1 MQYINS
7 TLKALILLALF
18 LTTAVHGRADDRKVA
33 FENEKAILIS
43 KLIRHITWP
52 EKINGDKFNI
62 GIYGERQFYNFINDF
77 YKDKT
82 VKGKDVVVT
91 FIDSSSA
98 AKEVDLVYFPA
109 SQQKR
114 VFRAAKQVKGYH
126 VLVVG
131 EYRKAMPD
139 TMINLITDEDALTV
153 EVEID
158 YSAIKKENLVIPSSR
173 SFLNNVNDNELFSLR
188 QGALERNKINQQL
201 TSLQQQVLKQKGQLL
216 TVTKSLELAQKSSN
230 ELELT
235 SQKQLEEITLLQQSI
250 TENNLTIEAL
260 QSKSQAPKSP
270 SSSVT
275 KLQKKNKELESKNK
289 KLQIAAKELQVTNRQ
304 LTASNKQLKAKNNKL
319 LTTIAAA
326 SQPTQQAVPEQKVV
340 QQSVVQQEPTSSDQ
354 LQELQAIKIENKQL
368 AVFSSLF
375 YALLLIMFAA
385 FGVIAYLWLRYK
397 NSVDSQLTIR
407 QQQLLKSENVT
418 TFGYLATDTTY
429 SAAESLEQLCEDTK
443 DAKNIAAL
451 KPTITLLNNLN
462 TIVADQD
469 ESDKKR
475 FDIAEYF
482 AKVTTL
488 FSEEFQQ
495 SDIDYHYDGPRELV
509 ITSIPSQIALV
520 LINLIN
526 NSIKHG
532 FNNKGNG
539 KISLTMKKTA
549 NGGVTIVYSD
559 DGKGMDEETQ
569 KHIFKPFFTTRP
581 ERGYV
586 GLGMSNTYDL
596 IQDSLNGSITLESQ
610 LRKGVK
616 VTITL

>member
-7 TLKALILLALF
+7 TLRALILLALF

-43 KLIRHITWP
+43 KFIRHITWP
-52 EKINGDKFNI
+52 DKINGDTFTI
-62 GIYGERQFYNFINDF
+62 GIYGERQFYNFMHDF

-82 VKGKDVVVT
+82 VKGKNVVVT

-139 TMINLITDEDALTV
+139 TMINLITDDNAQTV
-153 EVEID
+153 EVEFD
-158 YSAIKKENLVIPSSR
+158 YSAIKKESLVIPSSR
-173 SFLNNVNDNELFSLR
+173 SFLNSVNDNELFSLR
-188 QGALERNKINQQL
+188 QGAIEKNKIQQQL
-201 TSLQQQVLKQKGQLL
+201 TELQQQVIKQKGQLL
-216 TVTKSLELAQKSSN
+216 TVTKSLEQAQKASN
-230 ELELT
+230 EFELT
-235 SQKQLEEITLLQQSI
+235 SQQQLDEIATLKQSI
-250 TENNLTIEAL
+250 AQNNLTIEAL
-260 QSKSQAPKSP
+260 QSKSQKTK
-270 SSSVT
+270 SSSLVE
-275 KLQKKNKELESKNK
+275 LQKRNKTLESKNK
-289 KLQIAAKELQVTNRQ
+289 KLQTTANKLQIK
-304 LTASNKQLKAKNNKL
+304 NKQLVASNNQLQATNEKL
-319 LTTIAAA
+319 LATITESRTSAQQTVAE
-326 SQPTQQAVPEQKVV
+326 QPTAQQTI
-340 QQSVVQQEPTSSDQ
+340 VQQEPVSSEQ
-354 LQELQAIKIENKQL
+354 LLELQVVKAENKQL
-368 AVFSSLF
+368 AVFSNLF
-375 YALLLIMFAA
+375 YALLLIMGAVFGATA
-385 FGVIAYLWLRYK
+385 FLWLRYK
-397 NSVDSQLTIR
+397 KSVEAKLMVR

-429 SAAESLEQLCEDTK
+429 SAAESLEQLCEETK
-443 DAKNIAAL
+443 DARNIAAL

-462 TIVADQD
+462 MIVADQD

-475 FDIAEYF
+475 FDIAQYF
-482 AKVTTL
+482 GKVTTL
-488 FSEEFQQ
+488 FAEEFEQ
-495 SDIDYHYDGPRELV
+495 SDISYSYEGPSELI
-509 ITSIPSQIALV
+509 ITSIPSQVALV

-539 KISLTMKKTA
+539 QISLNMNKTA
-549 NGGVTIVYSD
+549 NGGVTIIYSD
-559 DGKGMDEETQ
+559 DGKGMDETTQ
-569 KHIFKPFFTTRP
+569 KQVFKPFFTTKP

-586 GLGMSNTYDL
+586 GLGLSNTYDL
-596 IQDSLNGSITLESQ
+596 IQDSLNGSIAIQSQ

>member
-18 LTTAVHGRADDRKVA
+18 LTTAVHGRADDSKVA

-43 KLIRHITWP
+43 KFIRHITWP
-52 EKINGDKFNI
+52 DKINGDKFTI
-62 GIYGERQFYNFINDF
+62 GIYGERQFYNFMSDF

-82 VKGKDVVVT
+82 VKGKDVIVT

-139 TMINLITDEDALTV
+139 TMINLITDENALTV

-173 SFLNNVNDNELFSLR
+173 SFLNTVNDDELFTLR
-188 QGALERNKINQQL
+188 QSAIEKNKINAQL
-201 TSLQQQVLKQKGQLL
+201 IALQQQVTKQKGQLL
-216 TVTKSLELAQKSSN
+216 TATKSLEQAQKSSS

-235 SQKQLEEITLLQQSI
+235 SQQQLEEITQLQQSI
-250 TENNLTIEAL
+250 TENNLTIKAL
-260 QSKSQAPKSP
+260 QSKPQAPKS
-270 SSSVT
+270 SSLA
-275 KLQKKNKELESKNK
+275 KLQKKNKALESKNK
-289 KLQIAAKELQVTNRQ
+289 KLQTAAKKLEVTNRQ
-304 LTASNKQLKAKNNKL
+304 LVASNKQLKAKNEKL
-319 LTTIAAA
+319 LTTIAASRTTSTA
-326 SQPTQQAVPEQKVV
+326 EPKQLAVQESEVQPVPISSQ
-340 QQSVVQQEPTSSDQ
+340 Q
-354 LQELQAIKIENKQL
+354 LQELQVIKDENEQL

-385 FGVIAYLWLRYK
+385 FGAIAFLGLRYK
-397 NSVDSQLTIR
+397 KSVEAKLTIR

-443 DAKNIAAL
+443 DARNIAAL

-482 AKVTTL
+482 SKVTTL
-488 FSEEFQQ
+488 FSDEFQQ
-495 SDIDYHYDGPRELV
+495 SDINYRYEGPRELV
-509 ITSIPSQIALV
+509 ITSIPSQVALV

-539 KISLTMKKTA
+539 KISLSMKKTA
-549 NGGVTIVYSD
+549 SGGVTIVYND
-559 DGKGMDEETQ
+559 DGKGMDEATQ
-569 KHIFKPFFTTRP
+569 KQVFTPFFTTKSD
-581 ERGYV
+581 RGYV
-586 GLGMSNTYDL
+586 GLGMSNTRDL
-596 IQDSLNGSITLESQ
+596 IQNSLKGSISLESSVG
-610 LRKGVK
+610 KGIK
-616 VTITL
+616 VTITI